1 MSDLIIEWM
10 FAHNIKIKVIRWE
23 TMKSKIRPLLRA
35 TCFPFPEVT
44 ARSIVIMRGEPKAVF
59 WNL

>member
-10 FAHNIKIKVIRWE
+10 FVYNIKIKVIRWE
-23 TMKSKIRPLLRA
+23 IMKSKIRFLFRVI
-35 TCFPFPEVT
+35 CFFFLEVIV
-44 ARSIVIMRGEPKAVF
+44 RFIVIMRGEFKVVF